1 MSRYIEGGVEPSLD
15 EMLGDPVVKAVMERD
30 GVTDERVRAT
40 LWQVRER
47 NRGEC
52 HSNAKRAPGAVKSS
66 CGCA

>member
-1 MSRYIEGGVEPSLD
+1 MSRYIEGGVEPSLE

-47 NRGEC
+47 NRGES
-52 HSNAKRAPGAVKSS
+52 HSNTKHAPGAGKTS